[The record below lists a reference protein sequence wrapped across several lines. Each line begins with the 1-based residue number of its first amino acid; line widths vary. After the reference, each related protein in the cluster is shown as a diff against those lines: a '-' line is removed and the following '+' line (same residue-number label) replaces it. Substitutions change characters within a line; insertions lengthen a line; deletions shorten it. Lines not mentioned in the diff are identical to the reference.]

1 MTKTIDVFG
10 VTLTWPNGELTVVRE
25 HVVIVPGVDYGSD
38 PVLDPGG
45 EPTGYVTLVPSGRVV
60 LAADAAWLTTPSL

>member
-1 MTKTIDVFG
+1 MAETLDVFG

-38 PVLDPGG
+38 PVLDPSG
-45 EPTGYVTLVPSGRVV
+45 EPTGYVTLVPSGHVV
-60 LAADAAWLTTPSL
+60 LAADARTLIP